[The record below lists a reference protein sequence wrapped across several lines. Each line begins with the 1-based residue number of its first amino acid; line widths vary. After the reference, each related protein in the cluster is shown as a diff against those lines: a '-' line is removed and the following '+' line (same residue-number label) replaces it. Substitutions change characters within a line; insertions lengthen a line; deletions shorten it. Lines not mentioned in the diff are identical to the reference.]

1 MSIEK
6 MVNIEKKS
14 REVIFE
20 KKNSMKKLSKN
31 NEDTYKYKI
40 ELLQNQYEFIKRE
53 FRILEKDHFK
63 MKKELDFMQESI
75 RVEVQRKNNEYFR

>member
-1 MSIEK
+1 

-75 RVEVQRKNNEYFR
+75 RVEV